1 MKFNRS
7 CWTWIPALA
16 TFAFWLFILPT
27 EIEDFHQICGSL
39 RLRDSAII
47 TKWLILLSHSMTML
61 SLSFRECVDS
71 IIWTKV
77 MPYRIH
83 KHPQRFMKRLRVV
96 LQGIRFVRFAGP
108 LARMGLK
115 LQDQLW
121 TMWKTRHQSKKSE
134 MRKKRHIASPS
145 LIFSDIQQL
154 KSLARIQTSLA
165 RIPSFTLSSP
175 ALDNIASTV
184 KESYLKRRADA
195 KRIADQISK
204 LHEDFL
210 GGGGAS
216 RTAEIYDRIYDLTN
230 SLKADISYR
239 YLLAPRSLLSSRKY
253 LISPRTRFSLSWR
266 ITVTNCLML
275 EIFRLC
281 ASWHLSETFSIS
293 LSQVVAKLLVECKA
307 PEKTKNVLVFISDR
321 INEVRRNIFDL
332 LPILGPKPVD
342 IAVCIPSGPQALLI
356 LQFGLFLERFI
367 DTVVFLDIF
376 VWFFTGEVDIDTHLV
391 VPKPFITRC
400 IIPGTLVQV
409 LDHPTLPTLLPNMI
423 KAMLQLSKTIGYS
436 RVLRWI
442 LATAPAVKVVLFDP
456 LKNFLFRHIKED
468 EGLMHYAESIGILS
482 PERKLVTG
490 SASDLFLGTSGSSKF
505 LRRFASTTF
514 NNSSQVGLAFDDLSP
529 ETSRQDLQSMINTEE
544 SAFSGRIS
552 RDASIKTPLSPPH
565 RGILANPL
573 ISEKEPVLLPMS
585 RSPSKNRRS
594 VHFGF
599 LDTHE
604 GDGMRDF

>member
-108 LARMGLK
+108 LARMVSLHHSINAS
-115 LQDQLW
+115 LFALEQL
-121 TMWKTRHQSKKSE
+121 
-134 MRKKRHIASPS
+134 
-145 LIFSDIQQL
+145 L
-154 KSLARIQTSLA
+154 
-165 RIPSFTLSSP
+165 
-175 ALDNIASTV
+175 
-184 KESYLKRRADA
+184 
-195 KRIADQISK
+195 RIALYI
-204 LHEDFL
+204 L
-210 GGGGAS
+210 
-216 RTAEIYDRIYDLTN
+216 
-230 SLKADISYR
+230 LK
-239 YLLAPRSLLSSRKY
+239 
-253 LISPRTRFSLSWR
+253 T
-266 ITVTNCLML
+266 
-275 EIFRLC
+275 
-281 ASWHLSETFSIS
+281 
-293 LSQVVAKLLVECKA
+293 
-307 PEKTKNVLVFISDR
+307 
-321 INEVRRNIFDL
+321 
-332 LPILGPKPVD
+332 
-342 IAVCIPSGPQALLI
+342 
-356 LQFGLFLERFI
+356 
-367 DTVVFLDIF
+367 
-376 VWFFTGEVDIDTHLV
+376 
-391 VPKPFITRC
+391 
-400 IIPGTLVQV
+400 GTLVQV